1 MKNERLF
8 DAIGQID
15 EELIEE
21 ADPKKKQEQK
31 KKIRV
36 KGWMKISALAACAC
50 IVIFIALPDGNKS
63 DAAVGDLEANQS
75 SKPTIEEGAP
85 KVENVESED
94 EKNYGENTNSNLKE
108 TITINNITEPLEIM
122 LPMLSEEIRTE
133 MIDEELFEYYGLNIS
148 ETLTSIG
155 DFEEEEGGYPKGIYN
170 YSNGDCFDMN
180 QFVYHERL
188 LDYTLCISIGRNT
201 NCIALIEKLDTEAQ
215 SSKINNIDMLI
226 LRTEN
231 EELMYAVFS
240 FGDCD
245 YIISGTNV
253 EEDVFKKIL
262 GTITN

>member
-21 ADPKKKQEQK
+21 ADPNKKQEQK

-170 YSNGDCFDMN
+170 YSN
-180 QFVYHERL
+180 
-188 LDYTLCISIGRNT
+188 
-201 NCIALIEKLDTEAQ
+201 
-215 SSKINNIDMLI
+215 
-226 LRTEN
+226 
-231 EELMYAVFS
+231 
-240 FGDCD
+240 
-245 YIISGTNV
+245 
-253 EEDVFKKIL
+253 
-262 GTITN
+262 